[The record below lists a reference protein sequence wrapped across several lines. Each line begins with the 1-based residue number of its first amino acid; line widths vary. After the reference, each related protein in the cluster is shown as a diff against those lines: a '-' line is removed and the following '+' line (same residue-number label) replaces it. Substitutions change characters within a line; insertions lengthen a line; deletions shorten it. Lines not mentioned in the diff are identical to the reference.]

1 MIIPNETEEAFE
13 KNNINSWLKKKKKKK
28 LSGTSLLVQLLRLHS
43 PSAEGPGSY
52 PGQGTRSHILQ
63 LKDPACHC
71 GD

>member
-1 MIIPNETEEAFE
+1 MKQKKLLK
-13 KNNINSWLKKKKKKK
+13 KNNINSWLKKKN
-28 LSGTSLLVQLLRLHS
+28 LLGTSLLVQLLRLHS
-43 PSAEGPGSY
+43 PNAEGPGSY